1 MKSTNKIPE
10 IDKEL
15 IKSPNL
21 FPVVGIGASAGG
33 LDAFKK
39 LLKAIPEDSGM
50 AYVLVQ
56 HLDPNHESLLVE
68 ILQKVTAI
76 PVLEIAD
83 DIKVQPNHI
92 YILPSN
98 KMMIA
103 NDGVLELS
111 PRPGKNKMERNLPI
125 DLFFTSLA
133 EVHQSHAIGVVLS
146 GTASDGTMG
155 LKAIKDHG
163 GITFAQDEASAQYEG
178 MPQSAVEAGVVDFI
192 LPPDKIPQ
200 KILEVIN
207 IIRGKEVEGIP
218 QQDEDVFK
226 QILSLL
232 RIRKGTD
239 FTYYK
244 QSTIRRRI
252 LRRMAINKT
261 EELSVYLKYLREKK
275 SEQDLLYQDLLIP
288 VTDFFRDPKIF
299 DNLCKSVFP
308 LIVKNKKEG
317 EPIRVW
323 VAGCSTGEEVY
334 SIAICFKELMGDRFS
349 PDGHQRV
356 QIFATDISE
365 PAIAKARNGIYSKIN
380 VQGLSE
386 EHLKEYFTKNNGD
399 YQVKKSIRDLC
410 VFAQHNFL
418 KDPAFSKMDFIS
430 CRNVLIYMEPYL
442 QKKALTTFHYAL
454 NPKGFL
460 LLGKSE
466 TTSGVPEH
474 FALCQVKGTAKT
486 DKIFTRKDIA
496 GRFVPTASVRSEKSY
511 VDTNVKSK
519 NEVIQTDFQKTAD
532 DIMLSK
538 YTPAGVVVNEAMD
551 IVHFR
556 GSTGNFLEPSP
567 GKASFNLL
575 KMAKEGLA
583 FEVRNILHKA
593 KKENATVVKENIPIQ
608 INGVLRNISIEA
620 MPLPNIIEPHYL
632 VLFHNQSL
640 TANSQLPTGTKKST
654 AASKSTSAAKDLRIL
669 QLEKE
674 LAQSREDMRS
684 ITEDQEAA
692 NEELQS
698 ANEELLSG
706 SEELQSL
713 NEEMETSKEEL
724 QSTNEE
730 LTVVNQE
737 MIGLNKQVTA
747 ARDYAEAIISTLH
760 EPLLVLDKHL
770 RIKSA
775 NSSFYKTF
783 QVSEKDTE
791 GKSIFDLGNKQWNIP
806 DLRELL
812 QNILSQRTKFENFEV
827 AHNFPNIGERIVLL
841 NARELI
847 NERGS
852 EKLILLAIADIT
864 EQKNGR
870 KKIEESE
877 ARFRSL
883 VMQAPVAIG
892 IYKGEEYIAEVVNEG
907 ALQMLNK
914 GIDFVGKPLFDVLPE
929 LETQGLKALM
939 DTVIQ
944 SGTTYYGN
952 ELAFNIHKNNI
963 STQGFYN
970 IVIQQLKADV
980 ESVAG
985 IIVVATEI
993 TEQVLARKKVEES
1006 EHRYHNLVYTS
1017 PYMIAIFK
1025 GKDAIIEIA
1034 NDAIIETWGKGKDII
1049 GKSLFEVVPEAAEQ
1063 GFDKLIQNVYETG
1076 EPYHAYETP
1085 VTLIRNGKQQ
1095 MMHYNFIYQAQRNIN
1110 GEIVGV
1116 AILAN
1121 EVTYEVIAK
1130 QKIKDSQQQL
1140 QNIFMQAPFALNI
1153 YEGKELV
1160 ISLANKLF
1168 CEIIGK
1174 TESEILGKK
1183 LFDAFPETATQG
1195 LDKILSDIF
1204 STGIPFK
1211 GNEFPVH
1218 FLKHG
1223 NEFKG
1228 YFDFIYQP
1236 IFDYNKNVS
1245 GVINVAIDVTDKVLA
1260 RKKFEES
1267 EQRFHNLIYTSPSA
1281 IGILLGEDLV
1291 ITIANEPIIEIW
1303 GKGKEIIGKKYFEA
1317 LPELA
1322 EQGYKE
1328 VFNQVYKT
1336 GIPFNAIET
1345 PVNILQNGVTT
1356 FKYYNFILYP
1366 QKNINGEING
1376 IGIIATEVT
1385 SQAKFN
1391 LQIKESEERFRL
1403 LVMQAPVSICV
1414 LRGED
1419 FIIETMNQEMANFLD
1434 RKIEDSLNK
1443 PLFDVIIEVK
1453 DQVYKELLDN
1463 VYRTGNRFV
1472 SQELPLVI
1480 NRNGRLEDVFVKFV
1494 YEPLREADGTIS
1506 GVMVLAD
1513 EITDQVIARKRIESE
1528 VIMHEEMLMNAPY
1541 VVCMLEGPNHVFSFV
1556 NEQYQQLFEHR
1567 ILKGKPFLKAIPE
1580 FEGQGFD
1587 KILDNIYNTG
1597 ETYVGFDIP
1606 ATFAREK
1613 GHTSELRYFNF
1624 SYQPMFDENRKIYSI
1639 LGFGYEVI
1647 EIVKAKLMIEES
1659 EHQFRVLTNSMPQK
1673 ITNTD
1678 AAGNIIFFNQQWID
1692 DTGLTFEELRD
1703 GGWEKSIHAD
1713 DLKLTVDNWKHSV
1726 ATGDVFDMECR
1737 IQNKEGDY
1745 RWHLSRAVPIKDET
1759 GKILMWVG
1767 SNTDIHELKEAKRK
1781 AETATQVAE
1790 SAVKA
1795 KQQFLSNMSHE
1806 IRTPL
1811 NSILGFTNVLLKT
1824 ELSEQQMDFVQAI
1837 KTSSSSLNLLIND
1850 ILDLAKVDAGKIT
1863 FVKQPFDMHKSIRS
1877 ILHSFDLKIKEKN
1890 LKLVKEYDSE
1900 IPALLLGDSVRLNQI
1915 ILNLMSNAI
1924 KFTHKGKI
1932 TLSVKVQSET
1942 EENMSI
1948 EFVLTD
1954 TGIGI
1959 ADNKIDSIFHLFEQ
1973 AEINTS
1979 TAYGGT
1985 GLGLAIVKQL
1995 VEFQGGSISAS
2006 SKIGE
2011 GSTFSFILPFGKTDV
2026 QIVEEVEI
2034 LKLEAT
2040 IQNLR
2045 VLVAEDV
2052 ALNKLLIKM
2061 ILSDFGFEHDVVDNG
2076 KMAIEQLQ
2084 THTYDIILMD
2094 MQMPE
2099 MNGFE
2104 ATEYI
2109 RKTMKSNI
2117 PIIALTAD
2125 VTTVDVAKCKEFG
2138 MDAYISKPI
2147 DENELYNK
2155 IVALVK
2161 KNNNY

>member
-1 MKSTNKIPE
+1 MASSNKIPE
-10 IDKEL
+10 IYKEL
-15 IKSPNL
+15 IKSPNH

-68 ILQKVTAI
+68 LLQKVTAI

-111 PRPGKNKMERNLPI
+111 PRPAKNKMERNLPI
-125 DLFFTSLA
+125 DLFFKSLA
-133 EVHQSHAIGVVLS
+133 EVHQSQAIGVVLS

-163 GITFAQDEASAQYEG
+163 GITFAQDEESAQYEG
-178 MPQSAVEAGVVDFI
+178 MPQSAAEAGVVDFI

-200 KILEVIN
+200 KLLEVLN
-207 IIRGKEVEGIP
+207 IIRGKDVEDIP

-244 QSTIRRRI
+244 QATIRRRI

-275 SEQDLLYQDLLIP
+275 TEQDLLYQDLLIP

-299 DNLCKSVFP
+299 DSLRKTVFP

-334 SIAICFKELMGDRFS
+334 SIAICFKELLGDRFS

-365 PAIAKARNGIYSKIN
+365 LAIAKARNGIYSKSN

-474 FALCQVKGTAKT
+474 FALCQVKGTART

-496 GRFVPTASVRSEKSY
+496 VKFVPTSSLRSEKSY
-511 VDTNVKSK
+511 VDTIIKSK

-567 GKASFNLL
+567 GKASFNIL

-583 FEVRNILHKA
+583 FELRNILHKA
-593 KKENATVVKENIPIQ
+593 KKENATVVKENIPILV
-608 INGVLRNISIEA
+608 NGVQRNISIEA

-737 MIGLNKQVTA
+737 MVGLNEQVTE

-760 EPLLVLDKHL
+760 EPLLVLDKHF
-770 RIKSA
+770 RVKSA
-775 NSSFYKTF
+775 NYSFYKTF

-806 DLRELL
+806 ELRELL
-812 QNILSQRTKFENFEV
+812 QNILSHRTKFENFEV

-847 NERGS
+847 NETGS

-864 EQKNGR
+864 EQKR
-870 KKIEESE
+870 
-877 ARFRSL
+877 
-883 VMQAPVAIG
+883 
-892 IYKGEEYIAEVVNEG
+892 
-907 ALQMLNK
+907 
-914 GIDFVGKPLFDVLPE
+914 ID
-929 LETQGLKALM
+929 
-939 DTVIQ
+939 
-944 SGTTYYGN
+944 
-952 ELAFNIHKNNI
+952 
-963 STQGFYN
+963 
-970 IVIQQLKADV
+970 
-980 ESVAG
+980 
-985 IIVVATEI
+985 
-993 TEQVLARKKVEES
+993 
-1006 EHRYHNLVYTS
+1006 
-1017 PYMIAIFK
+1017 
-1025 GKDAIIEIA
+1025 
-1034 NDAIIETWGKGKDII
+1034 
-1049 GKSLFEVVPEAAEQ
+1049 
-1063 GFDKLIQNVYETG
+1063 
-1076 EPYHAYETP
+1076 
-1085 VTLIRNGKQQ
+1085 
-1095 MMHYNFIYQAQRNIN
+1095 
-1110 GEIVGV
+1110 
-1116 AILAN
+1116 
-1121 EVTYEVIAK
+1121 
-1130 QKIKDSQQQL
+1130 
-1140 QNIFMQAPFALNI
+1140 
-1153 YEGKELV
+1153 KEL
-1160 ISLANKLF
+1160 I
-1168 CEIIGK
+1168 
-1174 TESEILGKK
+1174 
-1183 LFDAFPETATQG
+1183 DA
-1195 LDKILSDIF
+1195 K
-1204 STGIPFK
+1204 
-1211 GNEFPVH
+1211 EFAE
-1218 FLKHG
+1218 
-1223 NEFKG
+1223 N
-1228 YFDFIYQP
+1228 
-1236 IFDYNKNVS
+1236 
-1245 GVINVAIDVTDKVLA
+1245 AA
-1260 RKKFEES
+1260 
-1267 EQRFHNLIYTSPSA
+1267 
-1281 IGILLGEDLV
+1281 
-1291 ITIANEPIIEIW
+1291 
-1303 GKGKEIIGKKYFEA
+1303 KY
-1317 LPELA
+1317 
-1322 EQGYKE
+1322 
-1328 VFNQVYKT
+1328 
-1336 GIPFNAIET
+1336 
-1345 PVNILQNGVTT
+1345 
-1356 FKYYNFILYP
+1356 
-1366 QKNINGEING
+1366 
-1376 IGIIATEVT
+1376 
-1385 SQAKFN
+1385 
-1391 LQIKESEERFRL
+1391 
-1403 LVMQAPVSICV
+1403 
-1414 LRGED
+1414 
-1419 FIIETMNQEMANFLD
+1419 
-1434 RKIEDSLNK
+1434 
-1443 PLFDVIIEVK
+1443 
-1453 DQVYKELLDN
+1453 
-1463 VYRTGNRFV
+1463 
-1472 SQELPLVI
+1472 
-1480 NRNGRLEDVFVKFV
+1480 
-1494 YEPLREADGTIS
+1494 
-1506 GVMVLAD
+1506 
-1513 EITDQVIARKRIESE
+1513 
-1528 VIMHEEMLMNAPY
+1528 
-1541 VVCMLEGPNHVFSFV
+1541 
-1556 NEQYQQLFEHR
+1556 
-1567 ILKGKPFLKAIPE
+1567 
-1580 FEGQGFD
+1580 
-1587 KILDNIYNTG
+1587 
-1597 ETYVGFDIP
+1597 
-1606 ATFAREK
+1606 
-1613 GHTSELRYFNF
+1613 
-1624 SYQPMFDENRKIYSI
+1624 
-1639 LGFGYEVI
+1639 
-1647 EIVKAKLMIEES
+1647 
-1659 EHQFRVLTNSMPQK
+1659 
-1673 ITNTD
+1673 
-1678 AAGNIIFFNQQWID
+1678 
-1692 DTGLTFEELRD
+1692 
-1703 GGWEKSIHAD
+1703 
-1713 DLKLTVDNWKHSV
+1713 
-1726 ATGDVFDMECR
+1726 
-1737 IQNKEGDY
+1737 
-1745 RWHLSRAVPIKDET
+1745 
-1759 GKILMWVG
+1759 
-1767 SNTDIHELKEAKRK
+1767 
-1781 AETATQVAE
+1781 
-1790 SAVKA
+1790 

-1824 ELSEQQMDFVQAI
+1824 ELGEKQKDFVQAI
-1837 KTSSSSLNLLIND
+1837 KTSSSSLNVLIND
-1850 ILDLAKVDAGKIT
+1850 ILDLAKVDAGKMT
-1863 FVKQPFDMHKSIRS
+1863 FVKQPFEMRKSIES
-1877 ILHSFDLKIKEKN
+1877 ILYSFDLKIKEKN
-1890 LKLVKEYDSE
+1890 LELVSEYDSE
-1900 IPALLLGDSVRLNQI
+1900 IPSIVVGDSVRLNQI

-1924 KFTHKGKI
+1924 KFTHVGKI
-1932 TLSVKVQSET
+1932 TLSIKLQSAD
-1942 EENMSI
+1942 EENVFI
-1948 EFVLTD
+1948 EFTVTD

-1959 ADNKIDSIFHLFEQ
+1959 AENKINLIFNLFEQ
-1973 AEINTS
+1973 VDINTS
-1979 TAYGGT
+1979 SLYGGT
-1985 GLGLAIVKQL
+1985 GVGLAIVKQL
-1995 VEFQGGSISAS
+1995 VEFQGGNIKVS
-2006 SKIGE
+2006 SKTGV
-2011 GSTFSFILPFGKTDV
+2011 GSTFSFILPFGKTTM
-2026 QIVEEVEI
+2026 QIVEEVKI
-2034 LKLEAT
+2034 LKLDST
-2040 IQNLR
+2040 IKNLR

-2052 ALNKLLIKM
+2052 VLNQLLIKM
-2061 ILSDFGFEHDVVDNG
+2061 ILSDFGFEYDVVNNG
-2076 KMAIEQLQ
+2076 KIAIEKLQ
-2084 THTYDIILMD
+2084 TNAYDIILMD
-2094 MQMPE
+2094 LQMPE

-2104 ATEYI
+2104 AAQYI
-2109 RKTMKSNI
+2109 RKIMKSKI

-2155 IVALVK
+2155 IVALVNK
-2161 KNNNY
+2161 

>member
-1 MKSTNKIPE
+1 MATNEHDMKSTNKIPE
-10 IDKEL
+10 IDKDL
-15 IKSPNL
+15 IKSQNQ

-56 HLDPNHESLLVE
+56 HLDPNHESLLVGL
-68 ILQKVTAI
+68 LQKVTAI

-111 PRPGKNKMERNLPI
+111 PRPAKNKMERNLPI

-146 GTASDGTMG
+146 GTANDGTMG
-155 LKAIKDHG
+155 LKAIKDNG

-178 MPQSAVEAGVVDFI
+178 MPQSAAEAGVVDFI

-200 KILEVIN
+200 KLLEVIN
-207 IIRGKEVEGIP
+207 IIKGKDVEDVP

-244 QSTIRRRI
+244 QATIRRRI

-261 EELSVYLKYLREKK
+261 EELSVYLKYLRAQKN
-275 SEQDLLYQDLLIP
+275 EQDLLYQDLLIP

-299 DNLCKSVFP
+299 NSLSKTVFP

-334 SIAICFKELMGDRFS
+334 SIAICFRELMGDRFS
-349 PDGHQRV
+349 SDGHQRV

-365 PAIAKARNGIYSKIN
+365 PAIAKARNGIYSKSN
-380 VQGLSE
+380 VLGLSE
-386 EHLKEYFTKNNGD
+386 EHLKAYFTKNNGD

-466 TTSGVPEH
+466 TTSGVPDH

-496 GRFVPTASVRSEKSY
+496 GRFVPMASMRSEKSY
-511 VDTNVKSK
+511 VDTPVKSK
-519 NEVIQTDFQKTAD
+519 NEVMQTDFQKTAD

-583 FEVRNILHKA
+583 FELRNILHKA
-593 KKENATVVKENIPIQ
+593 KKENTTVVKENIPIQ
-608 INGVLRNISIEA
+608 INGVQRNISIEA

-640 TANSQLPTGTKKST
+640 TANSQLPTITKKST
-654 AASKSTSAAKDLRIL
+654 AASKSTLAAKDLRIL

-730 LTVVNQE
+730 LTVANQE
-737 MIGLNKQVTA
+737 MIGLNEQVTA

-760 EPLLVLDKHL
+760 EPLLVLDKNF

-775 NSSFYKTF
+775 NYTFYKTF

-791 GKSIFDLGNKQWNIP
+791 GKLIFDLGNKQWNIP
-806 DLRELL
+806 ELLELL
-812 QNILSQRTKFENFEV
+812 QNILSHKEKFENFEV
-827 AHNFPNIGERIVLL
+827 AHNFPNIGERIVRL

-847 NERGS
+847 NETGS

-864 EQKNGR
+864 EQKNALKKVEESDKRYNMMLMHSPFTFAVLKGKDLVIDLANDQIKEVWGIGKDIEGKSLLEIMPELKNTPFPAILEEVR
-870 KKIEESE
+870 ATGIPFHGIEVESPNSLHGNLREAYFFNFVFQPYMEADQTVSGITIIGNDVTEQVIAKRKIEESE

-883 VMQAPVAIG
+883 ADNVPM
-892 IYKGEEYIAEVVNEG
+892 
-907 ALQMLNK
+907 
-914 GIDFVGKPLFDVLPE
+914 
-929 LETQGLKALM
+929 
-939 DTVIQ
+939 
-944 SGTTYYGN
+944 
-952 ELAFNIHKNNI
+952 NI
-963 STQGFYN
+963 
-970 IVIQQLKADV
+970 
-980 ESVAG
+980 
-985 IIVVATEI
+985 
-993 TEQVLARKKVEES
+993 
-1006 EHRYHNLVYTS
+1006 
-1017 PYMIAIFK
+1017 
-1025 GKDAIIEIA
+1025 
-1034 NDAIIETWGKGKDII
+1034 
-1049 GKSLFEVVPEAAEQ
+1049 
-1063 GFDKLIQNVYETG
+1063 
-1076 EPYHAYETP
+1076 
-1085 VTLIRNGKQQ
+1085 
-1095 MMHYNFIYQAQRNIN
+1095 
-1110 GEIVGV
+1110 
-1116 AILAN
+1116 
-1121 EVTYEVIAK
+1121 
-1130 QKIKDSQQQL
+1130 
-1140 QNIFMQAPFALNI
+1140 
-1153 YEGKELV
+1153 
-1160 ISLANKLF
+1160 
-1168 CEIIGK
+1168 
-1174 TESEILGKK
+1174 
-1183 LFDAFPETATQG
+1183 
-1195 LDKILSDIF
+1195 
-1204 STGIPFK
+1204 
-1211 GNEFPVH
+1211 
-1218 FLKHG
+1218 
-1223 NEFKG
+1223 
-1228 YFDFIYQP
+1228 
-1236 IFDYNKNVS
+1236 
-1245 GVINVAIDVTDKVLA
+1245 
-1260 RKKFEES
+1260 
-1267 EQRFHNLIYTSPSA
+1267 
-1281 IGILLGEDLV
+1281 
-1291 ITIANEPIIEIW
+1291 
-1303 GKGKEIIGKKYFEA
+1303 
-1317 LPELA
+1317 
-1322 EQGYKE
+1322 
-1328 VFNQVYKT
+1328 
-1336 GIPFNAIET
+1336 
-1345 PVNILQNGVTT
+1345 
-1356 FKYYNFILYP
+1356 
-1366 QKNINGEING
+1366 
-1376 IGIIATEVT
+1376 
-1385 SQAKFN
+1385 
-1391 LQIKESEERFRL
+1391 
-1403 LVMQAPVSICV
+1403 
-1414 LRGED
+1414 
-1419 FIIETMNQEMANFLD
+1419 FIIEPTEDANISYWNKQWLD
-1434 RKIEDSLNK
+1434 YTGQTAEEALGRAWDGIIHPDDLQ
-1443 PLFDVIIEVK
+1443 PIIDVYVPAFEARQPYYLPNIRIK
-1453 DQVYKELLDN
+1453 RYDGQ
-1463 VYRTGNRFV
+1463 YRWFAVQANPRYLPNGEFV
-1472 SQELPLVI
+1472 GYI
-1480 NRNGRLEDVFVKFV
+1480 G
-1494 YEPLREADGTIS
+1494 
-1506 GVMVLAD
+1506 
-1513 EITDQVIARKRIESE
+1513 
-1528 VIMHEEMLMNAPY
+1528 
-1541 VVCMLEGPNHVFSFV
+1541 
-1556 NEQYQQLFEHR
+1556 
-1567 ILKGKPFLKAIPE
+1567 
-1580 FEGQGFD
+1580 
-1587 KILDNIYNTG
+1587 
-1597 ETYVGFDIP
+1597 VGFDVH
-1606 ATFAREK
+1606 EQK
-1613 GHTSELRYFNF
+1613 
-1624 SYQPMFDENRKIYSI
+1624 
-1639 LGFGYEVI
+1639 LG
-1647 EIVKAKLMIEES
+1647 EIALI
-1659 EHQFRVLTNSMPQK
+1659 
-1673 ITNTD
+1673 
-1678 AAGNIIFFNQQWID
+1678 
-1692 DTGLTFEELRD
+1692 
-1703 GGWEKSIHAD
+1703 
-1713 DLKLTVDNWKHSV
+1713 
-1726 ATGDVFDMECR
+1726 
-1737 IQNKEGDY
+1737 
-1745 RWHLSRAVPIKDET
+1745 
-1759 GKILMWVG
+1759 
-1767 SNTDIHELKEAKRK
+1767 EAKEN
-1781 AETATQVAE
+1781 AENAAK
-1790 SAVKA
+1790 S
-1795 KQQFLSNMSHE
+1795 KQQFLANMSHE

-1824 ELSEQQMDFVQAI
+1824 ELGEKQKDFVQAI
-1837 KTSSSSLNLLIND
+1837 KTSSSSLNVVIND

-1877 ILHSFDLKIKEKN
+1877 IVHSFDLKINEKN
-1890 LKLVKEYDSE
+1890 LEFVKEYDSE

-1932 TLSVKVQSET
+1932 TLSVKIQSET
-1942 EENMSI
+1942 EEHITI
-1948 EFVLTD
+1948 EFVITD

-1959 ADNKIDSIFHLFEQ
+1959 AANKIDSIFNLFEQ

-1979 TAYGGT
+1979 NSYGGT

-2011 GSTFSFILPFGKTDV
+2011 GSIFSFILPFGKTDV
-2026 QIVEEVEI
+2026 QIVEDVKI
-2034 LKLEAT
+2034 LKLDGT
-2040 IQNLR
+2040 TPNLR

-2052 ALNKLLIKM
+2052 ALNQLLIKM
-2061 ILSDFGFEHDVVDNG
+2061 ILSDFGFEHDVVING

-2125 VTTVDVAKCKEFG
+2125 VTTADVAKCREFG

-2155 IVALVK
+2155 IVELVK
-2161 KNNNY
+2161 ENNNY

>member
-1 MKSTNKIPE
+1 MASSNKIPK

-15 IKSPNL
+15 IKSPNH

-56 HLDPNHESLLVE
+56 HLDPNHESMLVE
-68 ILQKVTAI
+68 LLQKVTAI

-111 PRPGKNKMERNLPI
+111 PRPAKNKMERNLPI

-163 GITFAQDEASAQYEG
+163 GITFAQDEESAQYDG
-178 MPQSAVEAGVVDFI
+178 MPQSAAEAGVVDFI

-200 KILEVIN
+200 KLLEVIN
-207 IIRGKEVEGIP
+207 IIKGKDVEVIP
-218 QQDEDVFK
+218 QQDENVFK

-244 QSTIRRRI
+244 KATIHRRI

-275 SEQDLLYQDLLIP
+275 TEQDLLYQDLLIP

-299 DNLCKSVFP
+299 DSLRKTVFP

-365 PAIAKARNGIYSKIN
+365 PAIAKARNGIYSKSN

-486 DKIFTRKDIA
+486 DKIFTRKDRA
-496 GRFVPTASVRSEKSY
+496 GRFVPTASLRSEKSY
-511 VDTNVKSK
+511 VDTIIKSK

-583 FEVRNILHKA
+583 FELRNILHKA
-593 KKENATVVKENIPIQ
+593 KKENATFVKENIPIL
-608 INGVLRNISIEA
+608 INGVQRNISIEA

-632 VLFHNQSL
+632 VLFHSQSL
-640 TANSQLPTGTKKST
+640 TANSQLQTGTKKST
-654 AASKSTSAAKDLRIL
+654 AASKSTGAAKDLRIL

-737 MIGLNKQVTA
+737 MVGLNEQVTE

-760 EPLLVLDKHL
+760 EPLLVLDKHF
-770 RIKSA
+770 RVKSA
-775 NSSFYKTF
+775 NYSFYKTF

-806 DLRELL
+806 ELRELL
-812 QNILSQRTKFENFEV
+812 QNILSHKTKFENFEV

-847 NERGS
+847 NETGS

-864 EQKNGR
+864 EQKNAH

-877 ARFRSL
+877 RQLRKTTEHFEIATT
-883 VMQAPVAIG
+883 A
-892 IYKGEEYIAEVVNEG
+892 AEVGIWSLDLASQTLEWSDLHKKMWGYDEHRADLVYEDWHKVILARDKEVAFA
-907 ALQMLNK
+907 ALAK
-914 GIDFVGKPLFDVLPE
+914 A
-929 LETQGLKALM
+929 LETKTPYETSYRIKRDGKEDVRWMRSSGKHLYNDAGEAVTLSGISM
-939 DTVIQ
+939 D
-944 SGTTYYGN
+944 
-952 ELAFNIHKNNI
+952 
-963 STQGFYN
+963 
-970 IVIQQLKADV
+970 
-980 ESVAG
+980 
-985 IIVVATEI
+985 I
-993 TEQVLARKKVEES
+993 TEE
-1006 EHRYHNLVYTS
+1006 
-1017 PYMIAIFK
+1017 
-1025 GKDAIIEIA
+1025 
-1034 NDAIIETWGKGKDII
+1034 
-1049 GKSLFEVVPEAAEQ
+1049 
-1063 GFDKLIQNVYETG
+1063 
-1076 EPYHAYETP
+1076 
-1085 VTLIRNGKQQ
+1085 
-1095 MMHYNFIYQAQRNIN
+1095 
-1110 GEIVGV
+1110 
-1116 AILAN
+1116 
-1121 EVTYEVIAK
+1121 
-1130 QKIKDSQQQL
+1130 
-1140 QNIFMQAPFALNI
+1140 
-1153 YEGKELV
+1153 
-1160 ISLANKLF
+1160 
-1168 CEIIGK
+1168 
-1174 TESEILGKK
+1174 
-1183 LFDAFPETATQG
+1183 
-1195 LDKILSDIF
+1195 
-1204 STGIPFK
+1204 
-1211 GNEFPVH
+1211 
-1218 FLKHG
+1218 
-1223 NEFKG
+1223 
-1228 YFDFIYQP
+1228 
-1236 IFDYNKNVS
+1236 
-1245 GVINVAIDVTDKVLA
+1245 
-1260 RKKFEES
+1260 
-1267 EQRFHNLIYTSPSA
+1267 
-1281 IGILLGEDLV
+1281 
-1291 ITIANEPIIEIW
+1291 
-1303 GKGKEIIGKKYFEA
+1303 
-1317 LPELA
+1317 
-1322 EQGYKE
+1322 
-1328 VFNQVYKT
+1328 
-1336 GIPFNAIET
+1336 
-1345 PVNILQNGVTT
+1345 
-1356 FKYYNFILYP
+1356 
-1366 QKNINGEING
+1366 
-1376 IGIIATEVT
+1376 
-1385 SQAKFN
+1385 
-1391 LQIKESEERFRL
+1391 
-1403 LVMQAPVSICV
+1403 
-1414 LRGED
+1414 
-1419 FIIETMNQEMANFLD
+1419 
-1434 RKIEDSLNK
+1434 
-1443 PLFDVIIEVK
+1443 
-1453 DQVYKELLDN
+1453 
-1463 VYRTGNRFV
+1463 
-1472 SQELPLVI
+1472 
-1480 NRNGRLEDVFVKFV
+1480 
-1494 YEPLREADGTIS
+1494 
-1506 GVMVLAD
+1506 
-1513 EITDQVIARKRIESE
+1513 KRIEKE
-1528 VIMHEEMLMNAPY
+1528 LIDAKEFAENA
-1541 VVCMLEGPNHVFSFV
+1541 
-1556 NEQYQQLFEHR
+1556 
-1567 ILKGKPFLKAIPE
+1567 
-1580 FEGQGFD
+1580 
-1587 KILDNIYNTG
+1587 
-1597 ETYVGFDIP
+1597 
-1606 ATFAREK
+1606 
-1613 GHTSELRYFNF
+1613 
-1624 SYQPMFDENRKIYSI
+1624 
-1639 LGFGYEVI
+1639 
-1647 EIVKAKLMIEES
+1647 AK
-1659 EHQFRVLTNSMPQK
+1659 
-1673 ITNTD
+1673 
-1678 AAGNIIFFNQQWID
+1678 
-1692 DTGLTFEELRD
+1692 
-1703 GGWEKSIHAD
+1703 
-1713 DLKLTVDNWKHSV
+1713 
-1726 ATGDVFDMECR
+1726 
-1737 IQNKEGDY
+1737 Y
-1745 RWHLSRAVPIKDET
+1745 
-1759 GKILMWVG
+1759 
-1767 SNTDIHELKEAKRK
+1767 
-1781 AETATQVAE
+1781 
-1790 SAVKA
+1790 

-1824 ELSEQQMDFVQAI
+1824 ELGEKQKDFVQAI
-1837 KTSSSSLNLLIND
+1837 KTSSSSLNVLIND
-1850 ILDLAKVDAGKIT
+1850 ILDLAKVDAGKMT
-1863 FVKQPFDMHKSIRS
+1863 FVKQPFKMRKSMES
-1877 ILHSFDLKIKEKN
+1877 ILYSFDLKVKEKN
-1890 LKLVKEYDSE
+1890 LELVSEYDSE
-1900 IPALLLGDSVRLNQI
+1900 IPSIVVGDSVRLNQI

-1932 TLSVKVQSET
+1932 ILSVKTQSED
-1942 EENMSI
+1942 EENVFI
-1948 EFVLTD
+1948 EFTVTD

-1959 ADNKIDSIFHLFEQ
+1959 AENKINLIFNLFEQ
-1973 AEINTS
+1973 ADINTS
-1979 TAYGGT
+1979 SSYGGT
-1985 GLGLAIVKQL
+1985 GIGLAIVKQL
-1995 VEFQGGSISAS
+1995 VEFQGGNIKVS
-2006 SKIGE
+2006 SKTGV
-2011 GSTFSFILPFGKTDV
+2011 GSTFSFILPFGKTTM

-2034 LKLEAT
+2034 LKLDST
-2040 IQNLR
+2040 IKNLR

-2052 ALNKLLIKM
+2052 VLNQLLIKM
-2061 ILSDFGFEHDVVDNG
+2061 ILSEFGFEYDVVNNG
-2076 KMAIEQLQ
+2076 KIAIEQLQ

-2094 MQMPE
+2094 IQMPE

-2125 VTTVDVAKCKEFG
+2125 VTTVDIAKCKEFG

-2155 IVALVK
+2155 IMALVNK
-2161 KNNNY
+2161 